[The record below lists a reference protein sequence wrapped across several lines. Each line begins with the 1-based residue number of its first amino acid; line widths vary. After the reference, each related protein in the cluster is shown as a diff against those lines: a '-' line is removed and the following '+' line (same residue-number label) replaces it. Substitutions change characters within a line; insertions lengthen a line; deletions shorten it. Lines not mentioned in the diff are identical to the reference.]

1 MGGVRGG
8 SVATDVSS
16 TGARDLVAIPQPGEV
31 IAGKYRVEGTV
42 GSGGM
47 GVVLAARHLQLGQ
60 AVAIKVLGLALSD
73 ERRPEAISRFFREG
87 RAAAALQGDH
97 VVKVHDVGV
106 LDSGMPF
113 MVMELLKGADLSSV
127 LESLQSLSIEQ
138 AVECVLQAGDA
149 IAQAHRQGIVHRD
162 LKPSNLFVTERSDGS
177 ALIKVLDFGISKSLN
192 ESRVQGDLTTTRT
205 VLGSPFYMS
214 PEQVR
219 DAKNVDNRTDVWALG
234 AILHELLSG
243 HPPFEA
249 DTLPGACAAIVADA
263 PPSLRSLRADVPPE
277 IEAIVLRCLEKEP
290 NRRFPRVEE
299 LLSALE
305 PFSARALK
313 RQPPRIEIASVRLV
327 SVVPPPIGVSAATI
341 PTLPADASDDA
352 TLASEDVFRRPLGAE
367 SHARLRAR
375 VDAQLE
381 AHRAASEPGGSPR
394 RARVIGLG
402 IGAAVVLAAVGYF
415 LFVPREPLPA
425 PAADQRPASVAVPEP
440 MSFSLLIES
449 VPSGAEVYE
458 SNERLGTTPLSLTIK
473 AETVAGV
480 PRVFELRREGYGSFV
495 LMQGKASENVRRSA
509 ELVAKITP
517 VSAPPAPAASE
528 TQPTRRAAP
537 KAPAREQKQPAPPP
551 PQPDIRLTR

>member
-1 MGGVRGG
+1 
-8 SVATDVSS
+8 VATDVSS

-425 PAADQRPASVAVPEP
+425 PAADQRPASAAVPEP

-480 PRVFELRREGYGSFV
+480 PRVFELRREGYESFV

>member
-1 MGGVRGG
+1 
-8 SVATDVSS
+8 VATDVSS
-16 TGARDLVAIPQPGEV
+16 TGARDLVAIPAPGEV

-47 GVVLAARHLQLGQ
+47 GVVLSARHLQLGQ

-113 MVMELLKGADLSSV
+113 MVMELLRGADLSSV
-127 LESLQSLSIEQ
+127 LESLQSLSVEQ

-243 HPPFEA
+243 RPPFEA

-263 PPSLRSLRADVPPE
+263 PPTLRSLRADVPAE

-313 RQPPRIEIASVRLV
+313 RQPPRIEVASVRLV
-327 SVVPPPIGVSAATI
+327 SVVPPPIRVSAATI
-341 PTLPADASDDA
+341 PTLPADASEDA
-352 TLASEDVFRRPLGAE
+352 TLASEDVFRRPLGSE

-381 AHRAASEPGGSPR
+381 AHRAASQPGPDPR
-394 RARVIGLG
+394 RGRIIGLG
-402 IGAAVVLAAVGYF
+402 IGVAVALAAAGFF
-415 LFVPREPLPA
+415 LLRPSASEPA
-425 PAADQRPASVAVPEP
+425 PAVGPSPAPVVALEAV
-440 MSFSLLIES
+440 SFSLLIES
-449 VPSGAEVYE
+449 MPSGAEVYE

-473 AETVAGV
+473 PETVAGV
-480 PRVFELRREGYGSFV
+480 PRVFELRRDGYESFV
-495 LMQGKASENVRRSA
+495 LMQGKATENVRRSA
-509 ELVAKITP
+509 ELVAK
-517 VSAPPAPAASE
+517 VAPASALPVPTASE
-528 TQPTRRAAP
+528 APKARRVAP
-537 KAPAREQKQPAPPP
+537 KAPVREQKQPDPPP
-551 PQPDIRLTR
+551 PKADIRLTR